1 MDFPALL
8 APLAGKWNGKSRM
21 WLSPGEEAEESGGTA
36 GLSFSAQGKVA
47 ELRYTWSIDG
57 DPEDG
62 LLLLRALRGGIQAVW
77 SDSWHTP
84 DGFMLCSGSVDSQGV
99 IRLCGAYPQPPGPD
113 WSWRIEIDLRQG
125 SALRLIMYCITPEGE
140 ETRAVQADYTR
151 AR

>member
-8 APLAGKWNGKSRM
+8 SPLAGMWNGKSRM
-21 WLSPGEEAEESGGTA
+21 WLSTGEEAEESGSTA
-36 GLSFSAQGKVA
+36 CLSFSAQGKVA

-62 LLLLRALRGGIQAVW
+62 LLLLRAVHSGVQAVW

-84 DGFMLCSGSVDSQGV
+84 DGFMLCSGSVESQGV
-99 IRLCGAYPQPPGPD
+99 IQLRGVYPQPPGAD
-113 WSWRIEIDLRQG
+113 WSWRIEIDARPG
-125 SALRLIMYCITPEGE
+125 SALRLAMYSITPEGQ

-151 AR
+151 L